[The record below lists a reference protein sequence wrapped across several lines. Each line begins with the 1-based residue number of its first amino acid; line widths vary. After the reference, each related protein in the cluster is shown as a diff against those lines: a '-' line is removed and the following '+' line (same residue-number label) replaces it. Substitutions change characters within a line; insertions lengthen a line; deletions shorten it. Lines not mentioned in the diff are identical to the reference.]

1 MRNNVCARK
10 VKSQKQNIMKQFDLD
25 EYLANP
31 SKKVITRRGLNA
43 RIICTDRKDLIY
55 TIVALIETKSG
66 GESIQYYTKDG
77 KYYIDALY
85 EDDLFFAPEKHEGWV
100 NIYKAGVQKETLGC
114 LVTRYAGSSIWPTE
128 EEAKAAADPDP
139 VTTIKIE
146 WEE

>member
-31 SKKVITRRGLNA
+31 SRKVITRRGLNA

-55 TIVALIETKSG
+55 PIVALIETKSG
-66 GESIQYYTKDG
+66 GEYLLYFTKDG
-77 KYYIDALY
+77 KYYVDDLY

-100 NIYKAGVQKETLGC
+100 NIYKAGVHKETLVC
-114 LVTRYAGSSIWPTE
+114 MVNRFVGSSIWPNE
-128 EEAKAAADPDP
+128 VAAKEAADPDP
-139 VTTIKIE
+139 IATIKIE

>member
-1 MRNNVCARK
+1 
-10 VKSQKQNIMKQFDLD
+10 MKQFNLD

-31 SKKVITRRGLNA
+31 SRKVITRRGLNA

-55 TIVALIETKSG
+55 PIVALIETKSG
-66 GESIQYYTKDG
+66 GESLQYYTKDG

-85 EDDLFFAPEKHEGWV
+85 EDDLCFAPEKHEGWV

-114 LVTRYAGSSIWPTE
+114 LVTRYVGSSIWPTE
-128 EEAKAAADPDP
+128 VAAKAAADPEP
-139 VTTIKIE
+139 IATIKIE

>member
-1 MRNNVCARK
+1 
-10 VKSQKQNIMKQFDLD
+10 MKQFNLE

-31 SKKVITRRGLNA
+31 SKKVVTRRGLNA

-55 TIVALIETKSG
+55 PIVALIETKSG
-66 GESIQYYTKDG
+66 GESIQFYTKDG

-100 NIYKAGVQKETLGC
+100 NIYNEIGHSYLRHRIWLTKEDAEMEGKKSCNYVAT
-114 LVTRYAGSSIWPTE
+114 A
-128 EEAKAAADPDP
+128 
-139 VTTIKIE
+139 KIE